1 MSHPIEDAFAAAC
14 ERYDMYGVDVE
25 AALEALGCVSLSLP
39 CWQGDDGAGF
49 ETLDDPS
56 ARSGIAVSPAFPG
69 RARTIDE
76 LRADLQAALALI
88 PGRHRLNLHAIYG
101 DFGGKP
107 VARNEILPE
116 HYQSWVDWAAASHLG
131 LDFNSTCFSHP
142 MADSGFTLSSPQD
155 QVRRFWIE
163 HVRRCREIG
172 AWMGRELGT
181 PSLHNLSIPDG
192 SKESP
197 VTRFQHRATLRDSLD
212 EIFAT
217 EHPAEHLKDS
227 IESKRYG
234 LGSESFVVGSH
245 EFYVSWAA
253 GKQVMPCLDMG
264 HMHPAESVAD
274 RISTLLQFHDRLA
287 LHLSRDVHWNSDH
300 VVTQN
305 DELIDAMQEIVRAGA
320 LARIHFA
327 LDFFDN
333 TINRVGAW
341 VIGARATLKAL
352 LFALLEPLELLGEL
366 EEAGDYF
373 ARLATIEEVK
383 LLPFGAV
390 WEYYCHSLDVPDGFQ
405 WLTTIRAYEDRVLR
419 KRR

>member
-1 MSHPIEDAFAAAC
+1 MSHPIENAFAAAC
-14 ERYDMYGVDVE
+14 ERYDMYGVDVQ
-25 AALEALGCVSLSLP
+25 AALDALGNVSLSLP
-39 CWQGDDGAGF
+39 CWQGDDVSGF
-49 ETLDDPS
+49 EAPDDTP
-56 ARSGIAVSPAFPG
+56 AGGEMAATGAFPG

-76 LRADLQAALALI
+76 LRADLQEALALI
-88 PGRHRLNLHAIYG
+88 PGRHRVNLHAIYG
-101 DFGGKP
+101 DFGGKR
-107 VARNEILPE
+107 VDRNEIQPE
-116 HYQSWVDWAAASHLG
+116 HYQSWVDWAVAANLG
-131 LDFNSTCFSHP
+131 LDFNCTCFSHP
-142 MADSGFTLSSPQD
+142 MAASGFTLSSPHE

-163 HVRRCREIG
+163 HIRRCREIG
-172 AWMGRELGT
+172 AWMGRRLGT
-181 PSLHNLSIPDG
+181 PSLHNLWVPDG

-197 VTRFQHRATLRDSLD
+197 VTRFQHRTILRESLD

-217 EHPAEHLKDS
+217 KHPAEYLKDS

-245 EFYVSWAA
+245 EFYLGWAV

-264 HMHPAESVAD
+264 HYHPIESVAD
-274 RISTLLQFHDRLA
+274 RISTLLQFHDELA

-305 DELIDAMQEIVRAGA
+305 DELISAMQEIVRAGA
-320 LARIHFA
+320 LARMHFA
-327 LDFFDN
+327 LDFFDAS
-333 TINRVGAW
+333 INRVGAW

-352 LFALLEPLELLGEL
+352 LFALLEPVELLGEL
-366 EEAGDYF
+366 EEAEDVF

-390 WEYYCHSLDVPDGFQ
+390 WEYYCHSLNVPDGFQ
-405 WLTTIRAYEDRVLR
+405 WLTAIRAYEDRVLR